1 MIPDLDSS
9 MVHVLAAYGVA
20 SVLVAALV
28 IHTLVKA
35 RKSTRMLRE
44 AEKRENG

>member
-1 MIPDLDSS
+1 MPNLDNS

-20 SVLVAALV
+20 SILVAALV

-35 RKSTRMLRE
+35 RKSTQMLRE
-44 AEKRENG
+44 AEKQEND